1 MNVAIK
7 FISAEA
13 IMQCY
18 KITPVKGFMDDL
30 FLKLK
35 NVHEIQILLDRTSCI
50 LKWARMSLKSD
61 SHLPKKIYLLN
72 LKPFKN
78 DEKCFL
84 FHFKSSFHSYVI

>member
-61 SHLPKKIYLLN
+61 SHLPQKN
-72 LKPFKN
+72 LFA
-78 DEKCFL
+78 
-84 FHFKSSFHSYVI
+84 